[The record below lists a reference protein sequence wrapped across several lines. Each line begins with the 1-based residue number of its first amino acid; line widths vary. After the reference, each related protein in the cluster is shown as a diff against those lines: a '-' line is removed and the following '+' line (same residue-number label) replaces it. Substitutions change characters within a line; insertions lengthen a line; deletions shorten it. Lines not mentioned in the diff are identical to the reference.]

1 MGYYRIF
8 TWFFMFLPNSND
20 INAVS
25 YWHINV
31 RFAVSHWMSSQV
43 LPPNVNG
50 LMIAEVTF
58 YGTKM
63 IYQSVEGNEVMQSL
77 IVSSE
82 WWGHNRVS
90 FALLKGQEISEYSFP
105 CLQFPSNPNRTNVL
119 TCQWSWTGISVL
131 RLLIFWC

>member
-1 MGYYRIF
+1 MTLMLLAIGTLCGLQYLIEWVPQSF
-8 TWFFMFLPNSND
+8 
-20 INAVS
+20 
-25 YWHINV
+25 
-31 RFAVSHWMSSQV
+31 
-43 LPPNVNG
+43 PPNANG

-90 FALLKGQEISEYSFP
+90 FALPKGQEISEYSFS
-105 CLQFPSNPNRTNVL
+105 CLQFPFKRQSIKAR
-119 TCQWSWTGISVL
+119 SEIGEM
-131 RLLIFWC
+131 F

>member
-1 MGYYRIF
+1 M
-8 TWFFMFLPNSND
+8 ND
-20 INAVS
+20 PYLIEWVP
-25 YWHINV
+25 
-31 RFAVSHWMSSQV
+31 QLV
-43 LPPNVNG
+43 LPPNANG

-90 FALLKGQEISEYSFP
+90 FALPKGQEISEYILYCRNHETS
-105 CLQFPSNPNRTNVL
+105 
-119 TCQWSWTGISVL
+119 
-131 RLLIFWC
+131 

>member
-1 MGYYRIF
+1 M
-8 TWFFMFLPNSND
+8 LL
-20 INAVS
+20 A
-25 YWHINV
+25 YWHIV
-31 RFAVSHWMSSQV
+31 RFAVSHWMSPPV
-43 LPPNVNG
+43 LPPNANG

-90 FALLKGQEISEYSFP
+90 FALPKGQEISEYSFFLSSIP
-105 CLQFPSNPNRTNVL
+105 V
-119 TCQWSWTGISVL
+119 
-131 RLLIFWC
+131 

>member
-1 MGYYRIF
+1 
-8 TWFFMFLPNSND
+8 MFLPNSND

-25 YWHINV
+25 LLAHC
-31 RFAVSHWMSSQV
+31 AVCSISLNES
-43 LPPNVNG
+43 PSPSPIANG

-82 WWGHNRVS
+82 
-90 FALLKGQEISEYSFP
+90 
-105 CLQFPSNPNRTNVL
+105 
-119 TCQWSWTGISVL
+119 
-131 RLLIFWC
+131 

>member
-1 MGYYRIF
+1 
-8 TWFFMFLPNSND
+8 
-20 INAVS
+20 
-25 YWHINV
+25 
-31 RFAVSHWMSSQV
+31 MSPPV
-43 LPPNVNG
+43 LPPNANG

-90 FALLKGQEISEYSFP
+90 FASLLARALSSSASREFFSDLKSI
-105 CLQFPSNPNRTNVL
+105 RTVQGKL
-119 TCQWSWTGISVL
+119 EKKL
-131 RLLIFWC
+131 DL